1 MAQLFKETNMNRI
14 EKTNQIIRE
23 ITGMLP
29 TIYDDCVTDEY
40 KATHF
45 VTDPDRTEILSSC
58 ESEVEALANLFDQL
72 YGEGTCNTGYYDPIE
87 DERNGEVD
95 AYTGL
100 YYVSIA

>member
-1 MAQLFKETNMNRI
+1 MDGI
-14 EKTNQIIRE
+14 EKVNQIVRS
-23 ITGMLP
+23 ITDMLP
-29 TIYDDCVTDEY
+29 MIYDSCVTDEY

-45 VTDPDRTEILSSC
+45 LTDPDRTEILSSNG
-58 ESEVEALANLFDQL
+58 SEVEALANLFDQL
-72 YGEGTCNTGYYDPIE
+72 YGEGTCNTGYYDPVE

>member
-1 MAQLFKETNMNRI
+1 MDRI
-14 EKTNQIIRE
+14 EKANWIIKE
-23 ITGMLP
+23 ITSMLP
-29 TIYDDCVTDEY
+29 TIYDNCVTDEY

-45 VTDPDRTEILSSC
+45 VTDPDRTEILSSR

-72 YGEGTCNTGYYDPIE
+72 YGEGTCNTGYYDPAE

>member
-1 MAQLFKETNMNRI
+1 MAQLFKEANMDRI
-14 EKTNQIIRE
+14 EKANWIIKE
-23 ITGMLP
+23 ITDLLP
-29 TIYDDCVTDEY
+29 MIYDNCVTDEY

-72 YGEGTCNTGYYDPIE
+72 YGEGTCNTGYYDPAE

>member
-1 MAQLFKETNMNRI
+1 MDRI
-14 EKTNQIIRE
+14 EKADRVIRG
-23 ITGMLP
+23 ITDLLP
-29 TIYDDCVTDEY
+29 TIYDRFVTDEY
-40 KATHF
+40 KTTHF

-72 YGEGTCNTGYYDPIE
+72 YGEGTCNTGYYDPGE

>member
-1 MAQLFKETNMNRI
+1 MNTFDLNRI
-14 EKTNQIIRE
+14 EKVDRVFKE
-23 ITGMLP
+23 IASLLP
-29 TIYDDCVTDEY
+29 MIYDSEVDDEF
-40 KATHF
+40 KKTHF
-45 VTDPDRTEILSSC
+45 ITTPDGDEILSAE
-58 ESEVEALANLFDQL
+58 ESEVEAIANLFDQL